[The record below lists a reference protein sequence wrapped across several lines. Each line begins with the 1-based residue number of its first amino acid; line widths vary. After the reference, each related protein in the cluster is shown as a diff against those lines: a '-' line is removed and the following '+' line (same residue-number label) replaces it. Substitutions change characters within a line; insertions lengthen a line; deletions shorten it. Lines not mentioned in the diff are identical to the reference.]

1 MLSIDIEDIKTKQ
14 IGLLAMRSTVSQVST
29 TLNEINGEEE
39 QISDP
44 EDKIVEITSK
54 EQKNEKRM
62 KRIEVSLRDLWDNIK
77 PTNI

>member
-39 QISDP
+39 GI
-44 EDKIVEITSK
+44 
-54 EQKNEKRM
+54 R
-62 KRIEVSLRDLWDNIK
+62 L
-77 PTNI
+77 